1 MAIEITMPRLSDTM
15 EEGTLIKWKVKVGD
29 AVKAGDEVADVETD
43 KATMALPV
51 YDDGT
56 VAKLAIEEGQTLAV
70 GGLILV
76 LAQKGESV
84 EDAAKS
90 ASGKA
95 VSAPAPAAKPAA
107 KEAASG
113 SAKPAAG
120 TAVAVEEDEGDA
132 VEAVAG
138 GARIRVSPLARKIAE
153 DKGLDLAKV
162 KGTGPDGRVIKR
174 DVLNAPAQGS
184 RTPAAAPAAKAI
196 APAVPNATLEAKLV
210 PVNNMRKTIARRLLE
225 SKTTIPHFTV
235 TVAVNMDLL
244 VGPRGAKKQLESQGI
259 KLSVND
265 FVVRAA
271 ALALLQHPG
280 INASWTN
287 EGIQLHGTVNVGVAV
302 ALPAEKGGGLVVPVV
317 RDVQDK
323 SLRAINT
330 EVRKLAE
337 KARTQGLTVEEMSDG
352 TFTIS
357 NLGMLGVDHFE
368 AIINPPQAAI
378 LAVGAAIEKPVVRDG
393 HIVIGQEMACTLSAD
408 HRVVDGAMAA
418 EYLKTLKSLL
428 ENPAVLMV

>member
-1 MAIEITMPRLSDTM
+1 MPIEITMPRLSDTM
-15 EEGTLIKWKVKVGD
+15 EEGTLVKWKVKVGD
-29 AVKAGDEVADVETD
+29 KVKAGDVVADVETD
-43 KATMALPV
+43 KATMELPV

-56 VAKLAIEEGQTLAV
+56 IALLAAGEGQTLAV
-70 GGLILV
+70 GALILV

-90 ASGKA
+90 VQGRPAA
-95 VSAPAPAAKPAA
+95 APAAKAAPSASPKAAPATTA
-107 KEAASG
+107 AATAVSEDDGEEAA
-113 SAKPAAG
+113 
-120 TAVAVEEDEGDA
+120 VATS
-132 VEAVAG
+132 
-138 GARIRVSPLARKIAE
+138 GARVRVSPLAKRIAD
-153 DKGLDLAKV
+153 DKGIDLARV
-162 KGTGPDGRVIKR
+162 KGTGPDGRIIKR
-174 DVLNAPAQGS
+174 DVLSAP
-184 RTPAAAPAAKAI
+184 AAPAGGAKPAASAKPAPPAI
-196 APAVPNATLEAKLV
+196 STAALSSLLV
-210 PVNNMRKTIARRLLE
+210 PVTNMRKTIARRLLE

-244 VGPRGAKKQLESQGI
+244 LGERGAKKQLESQGI

-271 ALALLQHPG
+271 ALALLNHPG
-280 INASWTN
+280 CNASWTDA
-287 EGIQLHGTVNVGVAV
+287 GIQMHGAVNIGVAV

-317 RDVQDK
+317 RDVNNK
-323 SLRAINT
+323 SLRTINA
-330 EVRKLAE
+330 EVKHLAE

-378 LAVGAAIEKPVVRDG
+378 LAVGASITKPIVRDG
-393 HIVIGQEMACTLSAD
+393 QIVVGQEMTCTLSAD
-408 HRVVDGAMAA
+408 HRVIDGAMAA